1 MAKKSKSFDAS
12 EHLDDEDIALY
23 ISEAIANNDIETV
36 ARTIGVVAKARGMS
50 RIARETGLTR
60 ESLYKSLSGE
70 QSPRFE
76 TIVLVLMALGFRLNV
91 ELDDVA
97 GRPGL
102 LSNGRAN
109 MRLSVSRD
117 RSLRKKKAGARR
129 GVDAA
134 RWRPSR

>member
-1 MAKKSKSFDAS
+1 MVMKSNSFNAS

-23 ISEAIANNDIETV
+23 ISDAIANKDVGTV

-76 TIVLVLMALGFRLNV
+76 TIVLVLKALGFRLNV
-91 ELDDVA
+91 EPDHEDGVV
-97 GRPGL
+97 GRLGL
-102 LSNGRAN
+102 LANGRTN
-109 MRLSVSRD
+109 LRRSLSRD
-117 RSLRKKKAGARR
+117 RSLRKEKGRR
-129 GVDAA
+129 SAGVDAS
-134 RWRPSR
+134 PK

>member
-23 ISEAIANNDIETV
+23 ISDAIANKDVETV

-50 RIARETGLTR
+50 QIARETGLTR

-76 TIVLVLMALGFRLNV
+76 TIVLVLKALGFRLNV
-91 ELDDVA
+91 EPDHENGVA
-97 GRPGL
+97 GRLGL
-102 LSNGRAN
+102 LPNGRTN
-109 MRLSVSRD
+109 LRRSLSRD
-117 RSLRKKKAGARR
+117 RSLRRKKGRRPAGS
-129 GVDAA
+129 G
-134 RWRPSR
+134 RWP